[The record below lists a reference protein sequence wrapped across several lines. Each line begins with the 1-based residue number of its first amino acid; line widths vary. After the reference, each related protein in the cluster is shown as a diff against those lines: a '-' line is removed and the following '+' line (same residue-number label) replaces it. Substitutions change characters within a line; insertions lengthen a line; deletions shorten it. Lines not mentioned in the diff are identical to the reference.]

1 MIQWILNYPN
11 IRILLSSGTG
21 DQVHGFLKEIK
32 GHFQFNDILRWLYP
46 EYCPNA
52 KNMRQE
58 QAAKILVSSAAA
70 ID

>member
-1 MIQWILNYPN
+1 MMGHMIQWILNYPN
-11 IRILLSSGTG
+11 IRIH
-21 DQVHGFLKEIK
+21 QVHGSLKEIK
-32 GHFQFNDILRWLYP
+32 GQHFQFNDMLRWLYP

-58 QAAKILVSSAAA
+58 PAAKILISSAAA